1 MTEAGPPQTTRSAW
15 PDPCYL
21 EDLAVILG
29 VRSRSAARRIVLR
42 EGIPYGHVAR
52 RIFVRRA
59 ALAAWFEGRETPAPP
74 RCAPPPVPP
83 PPPWA
88 VDLLSRRRRNGP

>member
-1 MTEAGPPQTTRSAW
+1 MSDPADVRARW
-15 PDPCYL
+15 PDPMFL
-21 EDLAVILG
+21 GDLAPILG
-29 VRSRSAARRIVLR
+29 TRSPSGARRIIVR
-42 EGIPYGHVAR
+42 EGIPHGFLSR
-52 RIFVRRA
+52 RMFVRRA
-59 ALAAWFEGRETPAPP
+59 ALAAWFEGREAPAPP